1 MKSDSITNTEST
13 ESSASTAG
21 EGLLFS
27 SVIQNAAAAAKSSES
42 CDSALGKDGNAEAKS
57 LTEVAREYEESRA
70 QKRKYEEVETF
81 TGEENEVNIV
91 DVSYYFKRKSFSQW
105 ICSFS

>member
-1 MKSDSITNTEST
+1 M
-13 ESSASTAG
+13 
-21 EGLLFS
+21 FS
-27 SVIQNAAAAAKSSES
+27 NVVQNAAAAAKSSEG
-42 CDSALGKDGNAEAKS
+42 CDSASGKDANIEVKS

-91 DVSYYFKRKSFSQW
+91 DVSLFCLHISFLKSNYFLLSVEL
-105 ICSFS
+105 

>member
-1 MKSDSITNTEST
+1 MPDNTESST
-13 ESSASTAG
+13 SASA

-27 SVIQNAAAAAKSSES
+27 NVIQNAAAAAKSSEG
-42 CDSALGKDGNAEAKS
+42 CDSALGKDAVTEVKS

-91 DVSYYFKRKSFSQW
+91 DVSN
-105 ICSFS
+105 IPLI